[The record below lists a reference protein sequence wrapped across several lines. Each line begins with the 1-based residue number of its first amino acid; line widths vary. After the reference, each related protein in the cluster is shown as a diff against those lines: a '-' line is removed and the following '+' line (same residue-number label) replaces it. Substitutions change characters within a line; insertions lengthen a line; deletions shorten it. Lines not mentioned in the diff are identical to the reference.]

1 MGASHFIGGDIVNE
15 TQVNLALYDKMRIE
29 QDDYR
34 EWLLSQPRQEILN
47 HAYEYSVREDILA
60 TMSEGHL
67 PPMLAKALLESKQP
81 LASVYA
87 DWNRGEHGIFEEL
100 IEVIQE
106 RAKKE
111 LQQSPKFMEICI
123 YQIDLDKDT
132 HRIAF
137 RPSDELARFQ
147 GSDLV
152 ESGIYNRVF
161 EGIVA
166 CSSLEGIY
174 YMFNTNHPD
183 GYTGR
188 SLSVSDV
195 VQVVH
200 SPSVEPGFYF
210 CESFGYKKIDFEPE
224 KTHDMTNAIPVLL
237 LEPGQVAKPTLVNNT
252 LEDIRKLIGGM
263 IETTSLPDG
272 GTLICSAGREFLSFP
287 QNRAI
292 KDASGKVL
300 DILVGTCLI
309 CGTKDGNFTGLT
321 PDQMRHYKKEFQYP
335 QKIFQRN
342 GELVAKDIKLR
353 DMER

>member
-1 MGASHFIGGDIVNE
+1 MNE
-15 TQVNLALYDKMRIE
+15 SQVNIALYDKMRVE

-67 PPMLAKALLESKQP
+67 PPILAKALLESEQP

-87 DWNRGEHGIFEEL
+87 DWRKSDYGIYEEL

-123 YQIDLDKDT
+123 FQIDHDRDQNRVSYLSMEKL
-132 HRIAF
+132 
-137 RPSDELARFQ
+137 PKFQ
-147 GSDLV
+147 GDSRVD
-152 ESGIYNRVF
+152 SGIYNSVF
-161 EGIVA
+161 RGIVE
-166 CSSLEGIY
+166 CSTLEGVY
-174 YMFNTNHPD
+174 YMFNVNHPE

-195 VQVVH
+195 VQVIS
-200 SPSVEPGFYF
+200 SPTVEPGFYF
-210 CESFGYKKIDFEPE
+210 CESVGFQKIDFEPE

-237 LEPGQVAKPTLVNNT
+237 LEPGRVAKPILVNNT
-252 LEDIRKLIGGM
+252 LEGIRKLIGGM
-263 IETTSLPDG
+263 IETTSLPEG
-272 GTLICSAGREFLSFP
+272 GTLICSAGKEFLSFP

-300 DILVGTCLI
+300 DVLVGTCLI

-321 PDQMRHYKKEFQYP
+321 PDQMRHYKKKFQYP

>member
-1 MGASHFIGGDIVNE
+1 M
-15 TQVNLALYDKMRIE
+15 YDKMRVE

-34 EWLLSQPRQEILN
+34 EWLLSQPQHEILN

-67 PPMLAKALLESKQP
+67 PPMLAKALLESEQP

-87 DWNRGEHGIFEEL
+87 DWRKSDYGIYEEL

-123 YQIDLDKDT
+123 FQVDHDRDQNRVAYLSMEK
-132 HRIAF
+132 
-137 RPSDELARFQ
+137 LAKFQ
-147 GSDLV
+147 GDSRVD
-152 ESGIYNRVF
+152 SGIYNSVF
-161 EGIVA
+161 QGVVE
-166 CSSLEGIY
+166 CSTLEGVY
-174 YMFNTNHPD
+174 YMFNVNHPD

-195 VQVVH
+195 VQVI
-200 SPSVEPGFYF
+200 SSSAVEHGFYF
-210 CESFGYKKIDFEPE
+210 CESIGFQKIDFEPE

-237 LEPGQVAKPTLVNNT
+237 LEPGRVAKPTLVNNT
-252 LEDIRKLIGGM
+252 LADIQQLIGGN
-263 IETTSLPDG
+263 IEAISLPDG
-272 GTLICSAGREFLSFP
+272 GTLLCNEEGKFLSLP

-292 KDASGKVL
+292 KDDRGKVL
-300 DILVGTCLI
+300 DVLVGTCLI
-309 CGTKDGNFTGLT
+309 CGTKDGDFTGLT
-321 PDQMRHYKKEFQYP
+321 PDQMKHYKKEFQHP

-342 GELVAKDIKLR
+342 GEVVAKDIKLH